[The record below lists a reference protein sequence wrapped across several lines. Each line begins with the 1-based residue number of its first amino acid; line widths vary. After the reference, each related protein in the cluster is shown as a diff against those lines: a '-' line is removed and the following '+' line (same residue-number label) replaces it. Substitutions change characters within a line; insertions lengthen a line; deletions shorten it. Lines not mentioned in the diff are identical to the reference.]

1 MKHAIKYLES
11 LEGNGR
17 YKEENKSFG
26 IARPYAIEGGE
37 KKMKKGNIDLLTGK
51 RKYTK
56 KFLKLDPSLAN
67 SELNI

>member
-11 LEGNGR
+11 LESNGR
-17 YKEENKSFG
+17 FKEDNKPFG

-56 KFLKLDPSLAN
+56 RLFKMDPSLAN
-67 SELNI
+67 SEYK